1 MQVQTNILLD
11 RNRLGVQEFEDKKG
25 IEKKLYIK
33 GSEGGGETERGRE
46 STSVSLRT

>member
-33 GSEGGGETERGRE
+33 GSEGGGGRRRE
-46 STSVSLRT
+46 GENRQAFH